1 MTDIENII
9 INRIDNVL
17 ANGGYSNILGSSYQD
32 LPASFPWV
40 FFEMSDSYENSTYHK
55 SSRQNNY
62 DTVVFEADIYSNK
75 KSGSKAEC
83 KKILQIIDA
92 EMASLGFERTTAQP
106 MRPTSEMY
114 TARLFARYRGT
125 VDTNTYIYHT

>member
-9 INRIDNVL
+9 INRIDTVL
-17 ANGGYSNILGSSYQD
+17 SNAGFKDILGSTYQD

-40 FFEMSDSYENSTYHK
+40 FFEQSDSYENEQYHK
-55 SSRQNNY
+55 SSRENNY

-75 KSGSKAEC
+75 KSRSKEEC
-83 KKILQIIDA
+83 KKILAIIDD
-92 EMASLGFERTTAQP
+92 EMTSLGFSRTVAQP

-114 TARLFARYRGT
+114 KARLFVRYRGT
-125 VDTNTYIYHT
+125 VDSNTYIYHV

>member
-17 ANGGYSNILGSSYQD
+17 ASGGYENILGSTYQD
-32 LPASFPWV
+32 YPASFPWV
-40 FFEMSDSYENSTYHK
+40 FFEQADSYENSEYHK
-55 SSRQNNY
+55 SSRENNY
-62 DTVVFEADIYSNK
+62 DTVIFEADIYSNLK
-75 KSGSKAEC
+75 VSAKAEC

-92 EMASLGFERTTAQP
+92 EMTSLGFERTTAQP

-125 VDTNTYIYHT
+125 VDANTYIYHS